1 MSEAA
6 IETEVNPIEDL
17 IKHSLDQNFN
27 KANDLFGDLMGQK
40 VFDALEAEKI
50 KVANQIY
57 NDEEPE
63 VETEFDTD
71 QIEMDLGELPE
82 PEEGDVGE
90 EELSSEEEIPV
101 EDNET

>member
-1 MSEAA
+1 
-6 IETEVNPIEDL
+6 
-17 IKHSLDQNFN
+17 
-27 KANDLFGDLMGQK
+27 MGQK